1 MLHFYGIA
9 NRDLVGSANV
19 GDAHLDKETKMT
31 GDFLSVRDLIQKV
44 ELPDEDKHFIKSS
57 LWREGAT
64 PKITSPL
71 QYARYRRIAAELKS
85 KYGAEV
91 RSSVLFVRS
100 PDGVFL
106 TSLEARIAEWESR
119 ASSTLESSQG

>member
-1 MLHFYGIA
+1 
-9 NRDLVGSANV
+9 
-19 GDAHLDKETKMT
+19 MT
-31 GDFLSVRDLIQKV
+31 GDFLSVMDLIQKV

-64 PKITSPL
+64 PKITSPG

-91 RSSVLFVRS
+91 RSSVLFFRS

>member
-1 MLHFYGIA
+1 
-9 NRDLVGSANV
+9 
-19 GDAHLDKETKMT
+19 MT
-31 GDFLSVRDLIQKV
+31 DDFLSVMDLIQKV

-64 PKITSPL
+64 PKITCPS

-85 KYGAEV
+85 KYGAKG
-91 RSSVLFVRS
+91 SSVLFVRS

-119 ASSTLESSQG
+119 ASSALVSSQG

>member
-1 MLHFYGIA
+1 
-9 NRDLVGSANV
+9 
-19 GDAHLDKETKMT
+19 MT
-31 GDFLSVRDLIQKV
+31 DDFLSVMDLIQKV
-44 ELPDEDKHFIKSS
+44 ELPDEDKHFIRSS

-64 PKITSPL
+64 PKITSPG

-85 KYGAEV
+85 KYGVEL

-119 ASSTLESSQG
+119 ASSALVSSQG

>member
-1 MLHFYGIA
+1 MLRFYGIA

-64 PKITSPL
+64 PKITSPSNMRATAGSPPNL
-71 QYARYRRIAAELKS
+71 KANMVRRYEAPCSLSAH
-85 KYGAEV
+85 
-91 RSSVLFVRS
+91 
-100 PDGVFL
+100 L
-106 TSLEARIAEWESR
+106 TACS
-119 ASSTLESSQG
+119 